1 MKRIFYFAAAA
12 LAACAVMV
20 SCEKDEPNKP
30 DNGKALA
37 APKLSVETTE
47 NSFTVSWEAV
57 ANAENY
63 SYVFQ
68 SEAEETTSETSVTFS
83 NLENGTYTVKVKA
96 NAPAGSEEYTD
107 SKYAETSATIGVPS
121 DLTFTITVTDVTYNS
136 ANVNILPSD
145 MSASY
150 TFFVGYQSDIDSY
163 TTPEEYVAAMI
174 AQNGFDIYTGE
185 QGGTISQ
192 LTQNTEFVAVAC
204 GIDNSGTVTSEV
216 AVESFTTETAPAD
229 TELDK
234 WVGEWTATFEKTL
247 VWTEGAQYLE
257 TSVEDRP
264 MTRTL
269 TMEINPDD
277 PQQLLIYGWTV
288 LDDAVPAFA
297 MTAED
302 GVSLAVYSGYQVGDA
317 DSQGFAPTWAGTSEL
332 NGQVTL
338 ITGQY
343 PAYTLT
349 LNGEEAT
356 STLYEGQ
363 LQDQTPFT
371 TLGLEIYALG
381 SGQYSIYAETLPLE
395 QPVGN
400 VTLTKNAAS
409 SAKSVFT
416 LSKKAEP
423 VMMGVFPASFD
434 FLLAE

>member
-12 LAACAVMV
+12 FAACAVMV
-20 SCEKDEPNKP
+20 SCEKENEGPTSR
-30 DNGKALA
+30 ALA
-37 APKLSVETTE
+37 APVLTVETTE
-47 NSFTVSWEAV
+47 STLTVSWNAIT
-57 ANAENY
+57 NAENY

-68 SEAEETTSETSVTFS
+68 NEAEETTSETSVTFS
-83 NLENGTYTVKVKA
+83 DLENGTYTVKVKA

-107 SKYAETSATIGVPS
+107 SKYAETSATIGTPS
-121 DLTFTITVTDVTYNS
+121 NLTFTITVTDVTYNS
-136 ANVNILPSD
+136 VNVNILPSD

-150 TFFVGYQSDIDSY
+150 TFFVGYQSDFNSF
-163 TTPEEYVAAMI
+163 TTPEEYVEAMI
-174 AQNGFDIYTGE
+174 AQNGFDVYTGE

-192 LTQNTEFVAVAC
+192 LNQNTEFVAVAC

-216 AVESFTTETAPAD
+216 AVKSFATETAPAD

-247 VWTEGAQYLE
+247 VWTEGSKYLE
-257 TSVEDRP
+257 PSVEDRP

-381 SGQYSIYAETLPLE
+381 SSQFTIYAETLPLE

-409 SAKSVFT
+409 SAKSVFS

>member
-12 LAACAVMV
+12 FAACAVMV
-20 SCEKDEPNKP
+20 SCEKENEGPTSR
-30 DNGKALA
+30 ALA
-37 APKLSVETTE
+37 APVLTVETTE
-47 NSFTVSWEAV
+47 STLTVSWNAIT
-57 ANAENY
+57 NAENY

-68 SEAEETTSETSVTFS
+68 NEAEETTSETSVTFS
-83 NLENGTYTVKVKA
+83 DLENGTYTVKVKA

-107 SKYAETSATIGVPS
+107 SKYAETSATIGTPS
-121 DLTFTITVTDVTYNS
+121 NLTFTITVTDVTYNS

-150 TFFVGYQSDIDSY
+150 TFFVGYQSDFNSF
-163 TTPEEYVAAMI
+163 TTPEEYVEAMI
-174 AQNGFDIYTGE
+174 AQNGFDVYTGE
-185 QGGTISQ
+185 QGGTISP
-192 LTQNTEFVAVAC
+192 LNQNTEFVAVAC

-216 AVESFTTETAPAD
+216 AVKSFATETAPAD

-247 VWTEGAQYLE
+247 VWTEGSKYLE
-257 TSVEDRP
+257 PSVEDRP

-317 DSQGFAPTWAGTSEL
+317 DSQGFTPTWAGTSEL

-381 SGQYSIYAETLPLE
+381 SSQFTIYAETLPLE

-409 SAKSVFT
+409 SAKSVFS

>member
-1 MKRIFYFAAAA
+1 
-12 LAACAVMV
+12 
-20 SCEKDEPNKP
+20 
-30 DNGKALA
+30 
-37 APKLSVETTE
+37 
-47 NSFTVSWEAV
+47 
-57 ANAENY
+57 
-63 SYVFQ
+63 
-68 SEAEETTSETSVTFS
+68 
-83 NLENGTYTVKVKA
+83 
-96 NAPAGSEEYTD
+96 
-107 SKYAETSATIGVPS
+107 
-121 DLTFTITVTDVTYNS
+121 
-136 ANVNILPSD
+136 

-185 QGGTISQ
+185 KGGTISQ

-216 AVESFTTETAPAD
+216 AVESFTTETATAD

-247 VWTEGAQYLE
+247 VWTEGSKYLE
-257 TSVEDRP
+257 PSVEDRP

>member
-12 LAACAVMV
+12 FAACAVMV
-20 SCEKDEPNKP
+20 SCEKENEGPTSR
-30 DNGKALA
+30 ALA
-37 APKLSVETTE
+37 APVLTVETTE

-68 SEAEETTSETSVTFS
+68 NEAEETTSETSVTFS
-83 NLENGTYTVKVKA
+83 DLENGTYTVKVKA

-107 SKYAETSATIGVPS
+107 SKYAETSATIGTPS
-121 DLTFTITVTDVTYNS
+121 NLTFTITVTDVTYNS

-150 TFFVGYQSDIDSY
+150 TFFVGYQSDFNSF
-163 TTPEEYVAAMI
+163 TTPEEYVEAMI
-174 AQNGFDIYTGE
+174 AQNGFDVYTGE

-192 LTQNTEFVAVAC
+192 LNQNTEFVAVAC

-247 VWTEGAQYLE
+247 VWTEGSQYLE
-257 TSVEDRP
+257 PSVDDRP

-288 LDDAVPAFA
+288 LDDEVPAFA

-381 SGQYSIYAETLPLE
+381 SGQFSIYAETLPLE

>member
-12 LAACAVMV
+12 FAACAVMV
-20 SCEKDEPNKP
+20 SCEKENEGPTSR
-30 DNGKALA
+30 ALA
-37 APKLSVETTE
+37 APVLTVETTE

-68 SEAEETTSETSVTFS
+68 NEAEETTSETSVTFS
-83 NLENGTYTVKVKA
+83 DLENGTYTVKVKA

-107 SKYAETSATIGVPS
+107 SKYAETSATIGTPS
-121 DLTFTITVTDVTYNS
+121 NLTFTITVTDVTYNS

-150 TFFVGYQSDIDSY
+150 TFFVGYQSDFNSF
-163 TTPEEYVAAMI
+163 TTPEEYVEAMI
-174 AQNGFDIYTGE
+174 AQNGFDVYTGE

-204 GIDNSGTVTSEV
+204 GVDNSGTVTSEV

-247 VWTEGAQYLE
+247 VWTEGSQYLE
-257 TSVEDRP
+257 PSVEDRP

-288 LDDAVPAFA
+288 LDDEVPALA

-381 SGQYSIYAETLPLE
+381 SGQFSIYAETLPLE

>member
-12 LAACAVMV
+12 FAACAVMV
-20 SCEKDEPNKP
+20 SCEKENEGPTSR
-30 DNGKALA
+30 ALA
-37 APKLSVETTE
+37 APVLTVETTE
-47 NSFTVSWEAV
+47 STLTVSWNAIT
-57 ANAENY
+57 NAENY

-68 SEAEETTSETSVTFS
+68 NEAEETTSETSVTFS
-83 NLENGTYTVKVKA
+83 DLENGTYTVKVKA

-107 SKYAETSATIGVPS
+107 SKYAETSATIGTPS
-121 DLTFTITVTDVTYNS
+121 NLTFTITVTDVTYNS

-150 TFFVGYQSDIDSY
+150 TFFVGYQSDFNSF
-163 TTPEEYVAAMI
+163 TTPEEYVEAMI
-174 AQNGFDIYTGE
+174 AQNGFDVYTGE

-192 LTQNTEFVAVAC
+192 LNQNTEFVAVAC

-216 AVESFTTETAPAD
+216 AVKSFATETAPAD

-247 VWTEGAQYLE
+247 VWTEGSKYLE
-257 TSVEDRP
+257 PSVEDRP

-269 TMEINPDD
+269 TMAINPDD

>member
-1 MKRIFYFAAAA
+1 MKRIFYFATAAF
-12 LAACAVMV
+12 AACAMLV
-20 SCEKDEPNKP
+20 SCEKDNQSTTSR
-30 DNGKALA
+30 ALA
-37 APKLSVETTE
+37 APVLTVETTE

-68 SEAEETTSETSVTFS
+68 NEAEETTSETSVTFS
-83 NLENGTYTVKVKA
+83 DLENGTYTVKVKA

-107 SKYAETSATIGVPS
+107 SKYAETSATIGTPS
-121 DLTFTITVTDVTYNS
+121 NLTFTITVTEVTYNS

-150 TFFVGYQSDIDSY
+150 TFFVGYQSDFNSF
-163 TTPEEYVAAMI
+163 TTPEEYVEVMI
-174 AQNGFDIYTGE
+174 AKNGFDVYTGE

-192 LTQNTEFVAVAC
+192 LNQNTEFVAVAC

-247 VWTEGAQYLE
+247 VWTEGTQYLE

-288 LDDAVPAFA
+288 IDDTVPAFA

-302 GVSLAVYSGYQVGDA
+302 GVSLAVYSGYQVGNA
-317 DSQGFAPTWAGTSEL
+317 DSQGYTPTWAGTSEL

-356 STLYEGQ
+356 STLYQGQ
-363 LQDQTPFT
+363 LPDQTPFT

-381 SGQYSIYAETLPLE
+381 SGQYTIYAETLPFE